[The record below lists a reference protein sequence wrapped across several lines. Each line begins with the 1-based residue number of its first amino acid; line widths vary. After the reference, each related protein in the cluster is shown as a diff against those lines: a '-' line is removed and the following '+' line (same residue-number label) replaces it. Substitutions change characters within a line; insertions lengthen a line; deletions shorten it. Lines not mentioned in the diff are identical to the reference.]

1 MEYQNLTLT
10 VTNNVII
17 FCNITS
23 YNEANIKQKK
33 QNLRGRGDTAFQ
45 NKGQRMSIGILNR
58 LFRKLQALKTINFSC
73 ILSHWP

>member
-17 FCNITS
+17 FCNIIS

-33 QNLRGRGDTAFQ
+33 QNLRGWGETAFQ
-45 NKGQRMSIGILNR
+45 NKGQRRSIGILNR

>member
-17 FCNITS
+17 FCNIIS
-23 YNEANIKQKK
+23 YNEANIKQKE

-45 NKGQRMSIGILNR
+45 NKG
-58 LFRKLQALKTINFSC
+58 
-73 ILSHWP
+73 